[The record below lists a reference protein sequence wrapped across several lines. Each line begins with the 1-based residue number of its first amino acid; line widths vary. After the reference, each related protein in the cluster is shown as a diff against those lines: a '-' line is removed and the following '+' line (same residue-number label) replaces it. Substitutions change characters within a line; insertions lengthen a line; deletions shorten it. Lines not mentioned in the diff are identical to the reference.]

1 MYFNEDIERISS
13 LLGIDSHRNFSD
25 SSALEKI
32 QVAERYT
39 PLIDKCI
46 IGKPLNLVS
55 EKELRAL
62 GKLALLS
69 FNVESFS
76 KVNFPSMAVSR
87 IEKYMNKAIA
97 EALFIKKLKNEI
109 SKSEVCAEFT
119 SINKRFS

>member
-1 MYFNEDIERISS
+1 MYFNEDIDRISS

-25 SSALEKI
+25 SDVMEKFQI
-32 QVAERYT
+32 AERYA

-55 EKELRAL
+55 EKELKAL

-69 FNVESFS
+69 FNIDSFS

-97 EALFIKKLKNEI
+97 EAIFIKKLNKET